1 MVEKEKGCN
10 AANCDKHCSL
20 CYLWVIPEGLV
31 LYRGLR
37 RGYTGDRYAEGRA
50 ADVVHAEFGAELDAG
65 RFASVFATDT
75 YLEVRTGC
83 TTFLNAHSHELAYT
97 GLIENFEGIDFPCS
111 I

>member
-37 RGYTGDRYAEGRA
+37 RKPIYMSFRHLPKIGKY
-50 ADVVHAEFGAELDAG
+50 V
-65 RFASVFATDT
+65 
-75 YLEVRTGC
+75 
-83 TTFLNAHSHELAYT
+83 
-97 GLIENFEGIDFPCS
+97 
-111 I
+111 

>member
-31 LYRGLR
+31 LYRSLG
-37 RGYTGDRYAEGRA
+37 RGYTSDRYAEGRA

-65 RFASVFATDT
+65 GFASVFATDT
-75 YLEVRTGC
+75 YLEVRLHGLSQRP
-83 TTFLNAHSHELAYT
+83 FSRADLHQPDRELRKDR
-97 GLIENFEGIDFPCS
+97 L
-111 I
+111 